1 MIKNNITF
9 VEMKNCIDM
18 AVDLCFEDGI
28 YQPYM
33 KDFAIWVSLATYF
46 TDCIKEDMKLEE
58 QYEIVCDEQLREAL
72 MSVSQVDS
80 IYSAM
85 LETIDIKVRK
95 EVRKTKL
102 DKIIDTVMEALSDPE
117 IVEKINGLIDEI
129 GMVEDGEERS

>member
-33 KDFAIWVSLATYF
+33 KDFAVWVSLATYF

-58 QYEIVCDEQLREAL
+58 QYQIVCDEQLREAL
-72 MSVSQVDS
+72 MNVSQVDS

-85 LETIDIKVRK
+85 LEAIDIKVRK
-95 EVRKTKL
+95 EIRKTRW
-102 DKIIDTVMEALSDPE
+102 DKIVDAVAEALNDP
-117 IVEKINGLIDEI
+117 
-129 GMVEDGEERS
+129 